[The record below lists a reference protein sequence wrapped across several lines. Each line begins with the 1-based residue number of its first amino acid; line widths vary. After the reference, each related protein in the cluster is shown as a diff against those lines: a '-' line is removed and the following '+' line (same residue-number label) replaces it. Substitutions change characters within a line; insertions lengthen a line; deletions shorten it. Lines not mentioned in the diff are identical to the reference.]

1 MLISYQSTFLFRY
14 SHAMGNS
21 NGNINEYWEAID
33 RTFGL
38 QGGFIWDW
46 ADQVRMSFLEFSLS

>member
-1 MLISYQSTFLFRY
+1 VVCGCRY

-21 NGNINEYWEAID
+21 NGNIQAYWDAID
-33 RTFGL
+33 GIHGL

-46 ADQVRMSFLEFSLS
+46 ADQVRRSHLALVLLGRTSKF

>member
-1 MLISYQSTFLFRY
+1 
-14 SHAMGNS
+14 MGNS